1 MGRAACP
8 ILVRTLV
15 GVCAVLVAGV
25 AAAQPSGDPDAGPL
39 TPTRVTVARSGTMA
53 RLGVRFEMAVT
64 GPAPEYENTESVAIP
79 SGAVITGATV
89 RVGDHVEALQLARLD
104 KVDAAFAALL
114 ERPGKG
120 HDRRW
125 GIRID
130 ATDSDAKLAIA
141 AAHDATATIDITLEA
156 ATCFADDAR
165 HVKVPETWQAHLP
178 AATAPALT
186 QDDLDEMCAVPGE
199 GRWIALPSGEL
210 ARHAAGDA
218 RIGVTVGR
226 LPLGSR
232 DIARV
237 ELALAGTLTEI
248 PKDLYTAI
256 VVDHSR
262 SLTETERENQR
273 AILEAYLRAT
283 PRGRVQVIQ
292 YARTAEPLLSSWSL
306 AERAA
311 TRIDRAIRGMA
322 PRNGSN
328 VDDALAAAGS
338 WLGNVQG
345 TRRVLLMTD
354 ERVADRVSADPAA
367 LAKLLPAGTL
377 VHAVALS
384 GATGTVQRTD
394 DALFAPLALAT
405 GGIAALVGSDDHG
418 ALDVLPLARP
428 VSLDNITIS
437 GTGWTANLSDDRPC
451 PGELEAPFAEGRS
464 CVWWAEGKRASG
476 DVTVTGWLWGRKVTR
491 VVAPDPA
498 QARRVARMMS
508 MMSALPPELELEVK
522 TAALAVNSVW
532 ALFAMWGGS
541 GGYQDIETWGFGLSG
556 MSCCGGGR
564 TITDTIGTV
573 GMLGARL
580 DLHPQLAGAVSRC
593 HPGGDV
599 TLVIETTLEEIVDVE
614 VRGAVPAVADCI
626 NEGVWDTMLSLPNA
640 PSHAHT
646 TVLFQPT

>member
-1 MGRAACP
+1 M
-8 ILVRTLV
+8 RTLA
-15 GVCAVLVAGV
+15 GVCAVL
-25 AAAQPSGDPDAGPL
+25 AASIASAAPDGDPAADPGGGPL
-39 TPTRVTVARSGTMA
+39 APTRVTVARSGTMA
-53 RLGVRFEMAVT
+53 RFSVRFEMAVT
-64 GPAPEYENTESVAIP
+64 GPAPEYQNTESVAIP

-89 RVGDHVEALQLARLD
+89 RVGDHVQALKLARVD
-104 KVDAAFAALL
+104 KVDAAFAVLL
-114 ERPGKG
+114 ERPGNG
-120 HDRRW
+120 ADRRW
-125 GIRID
+125 GVRID

-156 ATCFADDAR
+156 ATCFARDAR
-165 HVKVPETWQAHLP
+165 HVKVPETWQARLP
-178 AATAPALT
+178 AATAPALAELE
-186 QDDLDEMCAVPGE
+186 LDEVCAAPGE
-199 GRWIALPSGEL
+199 GKWIALPSGEL

-226 LPLGSR
+226 LPLGGR
-232 DIARV
+232 DLSRV

-256 VVDHSR
+256 VIDHSR
-262 SLTETERENQR
+262 SLTQAERENQR
-273 AILEAYLRAT
+273 AIALAYLRAT

-292 YARTAEPLLSSWSL
+292 YARTAEPLLPSWSL

-311 TRIDRAIRGMA
+311 TRIDRAIQGMA

-328 VDDALAAAGS
+328 VDDALAAAGA
-338 WLGNVQG
+338 WLANVQG

-354 ERVADRVSADPAA
+354 ERVADRVSADTAA

-384 GATGTVQRTD
+384 GASGTVQRSD

-405 GGIAALVGSDDHG
+405 GGIAALVGSDEHG

-428 VSLDNITIS
+428 VTLDNITIG

-451 PGELEAPFAEGRS
+451 PSEFEAPFAEGRS
-464 CVWWAEGKRASG
+464 CVWWAEGKRTSG
-476 DVTVTGWLWGRKVTR
+476 DITVTGWLWGRKVTR
-491 VVAPDPA
+491 VVAPDA
-498 QARRVARMMS
+498 SQARSVARMMS
-508 MMSALPPELELEVK
+508 MLSALPPEIELEVK

-532 ALFAMWGGS
+532 ALFAMWGSS

-556 MSCCGGGR
+556 MSCCGGGH
-564 TITDTIGTV
+564 TITDTIGTT
-573 GMLGARL
+573 GTLRARL
-580 DLHPQLAGAVSRC
+580 DLHPQLASAVARC

-614 VRGAVPAVADCI
+614 VSGAVPAVADCI
-626 NEGVWDTMLSLPNA
+626 SEGVWDTMLSLPDA

-646 TVLFQPT
+646 RVVFQPT